1 MDAAAGR
8 DYGDAF
14 ASLLFVSFW
23 FGGAFNGGADQDRL
37 RPDPGRAPRPW
48 TTFGYDELNWTY
60 TPRGKRA
67 LRAFGAFAERPY
79 FVRAH
84 NLLTSGRGF
93 SWPHWGSGNVYH
105 EDSAGNP
112 AYDWTTVDLVF
123 DAYREVGF
131 KPLVELGFTPRA
143 LVPPDTELPFTRS
156 PSLYAPYE
164 AYEWSLPAGRP
175 ALGGADVPAG
185 PALRRALRPG
195 RGAQLV
201 LGAVERAG
209 HRLLA
214 GHGGAVLRPLRP
226 HRGRAL
232 PGPGEIK
239 VGGPAV
245 TGGERATRFMDAFLA
260 HCAGEGE
267 GATNAV
273 SGEWGPAWT
282 SSPST
287 PKAPPSAGAT
297 TPSRTTGPSSPG
309 AGTARGRGGW
319 RCHGCHPRGR
329 RC

>member
-1 MDAAAGR
+1 MVTLSPR
-8 DYGDAF
+8 Y
-14 ASLLFVSFW
+14 SLFLFCLEVHSSAVARIRIDCAQTL
-23 FGGAFNGGADQDRL
+23 GEL
-37 RPDPGRAPRPW
+37 PRPW

-112 AYDWTTVDLVF
+112 VLRLDDG
-123 DAYREVGF
+123 R
-131 KPLVELGFTPRA
+131 PR
-143 LVPPDTELPFTRS
+143 LRRLPRGGLQA
-156 PSLYAPYE
+156 PGGAGLYAPRPGAPGHGAALHPQPLPLRPLRGLRVE
-164 AYEWSLPAGRP
+164 PPPAGRP

-195 RGAQLV
+195 RGA
-201 LGAVERAG
+201 AAG
-209 HRLLA
+209 TGSCGTSRTSPT
-214 GHGGAVLRPLRP
+214 GGARWSSTAPSTTTP
-226 HRGRAL
+226 WPGS
-232 PGPGEIK
+232 PGPWGRSRWA
-239 VGGPAV
+239 GPPSPGASGRRV
-245 TGGERATRFMDAFLA
+245 LWTPSWPTALA
-260 HCAGEGE
+260 KAKGPPTPS
-267 GATNAV
+267 AA
-273 SGEWGPAWT
+273 SAGPAWT

-309 AGTARGRGGW
+309 AATARGRGGW